1 MGAHVITLRLFGGL
15 ELWGSDGL
23 QLDTVLTQPKRVAL
37 LAFLAASPHRFH
49 RRDALLAL
57 LWPELDQEHARAA
70 LRQALHSLRRALHAD
85 VLTSR
90 GDEEVGVDEQ
100 QLWCDVRVFRQASD
114 TGDLNGTLE
123 LYRGG
128 LLEGFFLSGSPEFER
143 WLEDERSRLRDRACH
158 AAWTLAQRSKAEGDV
173 RLAAQW
179 ARRAAALVPDDEET
193 LRRLITLL
201 DELGDRAGA
210 VQVYEEFAKRVAK
223 DYEVKPAP
231 ETAALIGTV
240 RARDAARTAPERL
253 PIAFA
258 GSAEIPSTPGVPASP
273 RPPRSRRLG
282 VRRVAWSSAVIT
294 VAVALVGGGL
304 YVRGT
309 REPDLSTGR
318 VVVAT
323 FANRTG
329 DTSLN
334 RLGELAADWITRG
347 LSETGLVE
355 VADPGAKPPPGG
367 GAAPNEAEAAHS
379 LALATGSEVA
389 VWGAFFRSGDSLE
402 FTAQITDERRREL
415 ARSLGPVLGTS
426 ADPRPA
432 IAALRQRIIASLAVV
447 LDPRLKDWQGRSSQ
461 PPSYAAYREF
471 ASGVDAMNR
480 LNTAEAV
487 RLLYRAATLDST
499 YTLPL
504 VWAAFAHWWRF
515 ECEKTEGLRK
525 KLETVPER
533 LARVDRLLL
542 DRWVAQCHGDLPA
555 VYQNAR
561 LLAEALPG
569 SELMAAYL
577 GRDAVL
583 IDRPREAITILRRLH
598 PDRGA
603 LRDWPYYFYW
613 LTAAYHSLGQH
624 DQELEAAR
632 LQRRL
637 NPSNL
642 GSLRQEALAL
652 AALGRVREVSELL
665 DELPAQRPHPW
676 RTPAAVIRETALEL
690 RAHGYRAASDS
701 VLDRA
706 LAWLDGRP
714 AQERGTEPARRLRLQ
729 TWYADRRWEPA
740 RVLAEELAREHPD
753 SLTYQGVR
761 GALAAQRGDRREA
774 AQADSVLAA
783 RSRPFLQGFPA
794 YWRACIA
801 AQLGDRPSAVR
812 LIAQAHQEGLW
823 LTGEFW
829 EQPIATLHA
838 DPCFE
843 PLHDYAPFQQLLR
856 PKG

>member
-1 MGAHVITLRLFGGL
+1 MIEFRTLGALDLLGP
-15 ELWGSDGL
+15 DGREHRA
-23 QLDTVLTQPKRVAL
+23 VLTQPKRVAL
-37 LAFLAASPHRFH
+37 LAYLAVATPHRFH
-49 RRDALLAL
+49 RRDKLLGL
-57 LWPELDQEHARAA
+57 FWPDLDQDHARAA
-70 LRQALHSLRRALHAD
+70 LRQALHGLRQALGPAA
-85 VLTSR
+85 LPGR
-90 GDEEVGVDEQ
+90 GDEEVGLDPAA
-100 QLWCDVRVFRQASD
+100 LWCDARAFDETVAAGNAEQAL
-114 TGDLNGTLE
+114 TLYHGDF
-123 LYRGG
+123 
-128 LLEGFFLSGSPEFER
+128 LEGFFLPGADEFER
-143 WLEDERSRLRDRACH
+143 WLEEQRTRLRQGAARAANVLVERCET
-158 AAWTLAQRSKAEGDV
+158 AGDMATAV
-173 RLAAQW
+173 KW
-179 ARRAAALVPDDEET
+179 ARKAAVLMPLDEGVV
-193 LRRLITLL
+193 RRLIALL
-201 DELGDRAGA
+201 DRLGDRAGA
-210 VQVYEEFAKRVAK
+210 VQAYEQFAARVG
-223 DYEVKPAP
+223 DELEVRPAP
-231 ETAALIGTV
+231 ETTALIGSV
-240 RARDAARTAPERL
+240 RAREAARTRAEPLSIAP
-253 PIAFA
+253 A
-258 GSAEIPSTPGVPASP
+258 GSTRITTALGEFAAPGARAVTPSP
-273 RPPRSRRLG
+273 RRL
-282 VRRVAWSSAVIT
+282 AWWT
-294 VAVALVGGGL
+294 VAIALALALGGSAL
-304 YVRGT
+304 YVRST
-309 REPDLSTGR
+309 RGPHLRAGR

-329 DTSLN
+329 DTTLD

-355 VADPGAKPPPGG
+355 VADPGAKPPPGR
-367 GAAPNEAEAAHS
+367 GAAHNEAEAAHS
-379 LALATGSEVA
+379 LALSTDAEVA

-402 FTAQITDERRREL
+402 FAAQITDERRREL
-415 ARSLGPVLGTS
+415 VRSLGPVLGTS
-426 ADPRPA
+426 DDPRPA
-432 IAALRQRIIASLAVV
+432 IGALRQRIIASLAVV
-447 LDPRLKDWQGRSSQ
+447 LDPRLRDWQGRSSQ

-487 RLLYRAATLDST
+487 RLLYRAAALDST

-525 KLETVPER
+525 KLETVPEH

-561 LLAEALPG
+561 LLVEALPG

-624 DQELEAAR
+624 EQELEAAR

-652 AALGRVREVSELL
+652 AALGRVREVNELL
-665 DELPAQRPHPW
+665 DELPSQRPHPW
-676 RTPAAVIRETALEL
+676 RTPVAVIRETALEL
-690 RAHGYRAASDS
+690 RAHGYGAASDS

-706 LAWLDGRP
+706 LAWLEGRP
-714 AQERGTEPARRLRLQ
+714 VQEQGTEPARRLRLQ
-729 TWYADRRWEPA
+729 TLYADRRWEPA

-761 GALAAQRGDRREA
+761 GALAAQRGDRQEA
-774 AQADSVLAA
+774 AQADSILAA

-794 YWRACIA
+794 YWHACIA
-801 AQLGDRPSAVR
+801 AQLGDRPRAVR

-823 LTGEFW
+823 LIGEFW

-843 PLHDYAPFQQLLR
+843 PLHDYPPFEQLLR

>member
-1 MGAHVITLRLFGGL
+1 VIALRLFGGL
-15 ELWGSDGL
+15 ELRGSDGL

-37 LAFLAASPHRFH
+37 LAFLAAAAPHRFH
-49 RRDALLAL
+49 RRDTLLGL

-100 QLWCDVRVFRQASD
+100 QLWCDVRAFRQALD
-114 TGDLNGTLE
+114 ADDPNGALD

-128 LLEGFFLSGSPEFER
+128 LLEGFFLSGAPEFER
-143 WLEDERSRLRDRACH
+143 WLEDERSRLRDQACK

-173 RLAAQW
+173 RLTGQW
-179 ARRAAALVPDDEET
+179 ARRAAALVPNDEEM

-210 VQVYEEFAKRVAK
+210 MQVYEEFARRVAG

-231 ETAALIGTV
+231 ETTALISSV
-240 RARDAARTAPERL
+240 RTRDAARTAPERL
-253 PIAFA
+253 PIALA
-258 GSAEIPSTPGVPASP
+258 GSAEIPAATGVPTA
-273 RPPRSRRLG
+273 PRSRSG
-282 VRRVAWSSAVIT
+282 SPGPRRVVWTSAAIA
-294 VAVALVGGGL
+294 VAVALAGGAL
-304 YVRGT
+304 YVRSNPALAL
-309 REPDLSTGR
+309 RADR

-323 FANRTG
+323 FANQTG
-329 DTSLN
+329 DTALD
-334 RLGELAADWITRG
+334 RLGELAADWISRG

-355 VADPGAKPPPGG
+355 VADPGAKPPK
-367 GAAPNEAEAAHS
+367 GAGAVPNEAEAVRG
-379 LALATGSEVA
+379 LAVATGSEVA

-402 FTAQITDERRREL
+402 FAAHITDERRREL
-415 ARSLGPVLGTS
+415 VRSLGPVLG
-426 ADPRPA
+426 APNDPRPA

-447 LDPRLKDWQGRSSQ
+447 LDPRLKDWQGRTSQ
-461 PPSYAAYREF
+461 PPSYAAYRVF
-471 ASGVDAMNR
+471 TAGVDAMNR
-480 LNTAEAV
+480 LNTSEAV
-487 RLLYRAATLDST
+487 RLLYRAAALDST

-515 ECEKTEGLRK
+515 ECGKTEGLRM
-525 KLETVPER
+525 KLETVPDR
-533 LARVDRLLL
+533 LARVDRLML
-542 DRWVAQCHGDLPA
+542 DRWVAQCHGDLPT
-555 VYQNAR
+555 VYQKSR
-561 LLAEALPG
+561 LLVEALPG
-569 SELMAAYL
+569 SELMAGYL
-577 GRDAVL
+577 GRDALL
-583 IDRPREAITILRRLH
+583 IDRPREAITILLRLH

-613 LTAAYHSLGQH
+613 LTSAYHSLGDH
-624 DQELEAAR
+624 ERELEAAR

-637 NPSNL
+637 NPGNL

-652 AALGRVREVSELL
+652 AALGRVREVNELL

-676 RTPAAVIRETALEL
+676 RVPAAVIRETALEL
-690 RAHGYRAASDS
+690 RAHGYSASSDS

-706 LAWLDGRP
+706 FAWLDGRP
-714 AQERGTEPARRLRLQ
+714 LQERATEAARRLRLQ
-729 TWYADRRWEPA
+729 TLYAARRWEPA
-740 RVLAEELAREHPD
+740 RVLAEELVREHPD

-761 GALAAQRGDRREA
+761 GALAAQGGDRERAE
-774 AQADSVLAA
+774 QADSVLTA
-783 RSRPFLQGFPA
+783 RWRPFLQGHPT

-801 AQLGDRPSAVR
+801 AQLGERPGAVR

-823 LTGEFW
+823 LSGEFW

-843 PLHDYAPFQQLLR
+843 PLHDYPPFEQLLR